1 MYQIHM
7 AQEELC
13 SVVDPVFLK
22 LFKEYN
28 WKFITYTSI
37 LRMAARRKVEFE
49 SVLKISKDIGVK

>member
-1 MYQIHM
+1 M

-22 LFKEYN
+22 PFKEYN

-37 LRMAARRKVEFE
+37 LRMAASRKVEFE